1 MWFQLLLLRRS
12 SYLREKDRDFNK
24 VLLEALDDA
33 LISLGESVKH
43 SIYFHLEEKF
53 ELHKSEIPNRLK
65 DFKKGLEK
73 IFGVGAYFIEIL
85 IMKNLYRK
93 IGKPLEWEEGK
104 KLAFLDYVNAARKT
118 FGQTKTKTV
127 NA

>member
-1 MWFQLLLLRRS
+1 M
-12 SYLREKDRDFNK
+12 REKGRDFNE

-53 ELHKSEIPNRLK
+53 KLQKNEIPNRLK
-65 DFKKGLEK
+65 DFKIGLEK
-73 IFGVGAYFIEIL
+73 IFGVGAHFIEIL

-104 KLAFLDYVNAARKT
+104 EFTFLEYVDAAKKSFGLSKT
-118 FGQTKTKTV
+118 RTEGT
-127 NA
+127 